1 MGTLCNNN
9 FGVHSLI
16 VTKVPL
22 WWGMLIVVEV
32 VGVCACTRVC
42 VCVCVYVVAGTMWEL
57 CTLCLILLW
66 TCNCS

>member
-42 VCVCVYVVAGTMWEL
+42 VCVCMLWQEL
-57 CTLCLILLW
+57 CGSSVLYA
-66 TCNCS
+66 